1 MLRKDVVSVVK
12 ELDSK
17 SLSEPIGK
25 MYKRLEKH
33 FASSSDDQV
42 TYQAKQLLHKN
53 VQFKIR

>member
-1 MLRKDVVSVVK
+1 MSVVK

>member
-1 MLRKDVVSVVK
+1 MSVVK

-42 TYQAKQLLHKN
+42 TKQAERLIYKN
-53 VQFKIR
+53 K